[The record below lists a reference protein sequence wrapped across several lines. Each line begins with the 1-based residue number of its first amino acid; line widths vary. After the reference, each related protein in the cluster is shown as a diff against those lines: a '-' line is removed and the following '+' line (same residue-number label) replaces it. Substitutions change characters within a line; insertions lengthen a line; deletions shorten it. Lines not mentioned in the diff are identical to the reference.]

1 MRPSLSPN
9 GLPKTLLRTP
19 LLFQE
24 AFPPLKYMWT
34 APLSAHLWSLAYTVA
49 LGDSFTRVPKC
60 VVCVCL
66 MPPTRLQ
73 VAYRLGPESFLLKL
87 PEASPKAGT
96 GTQFRHLLLTQAGTQ
111 RPNQVLWGLKL
122 I

>member
-9 GLPKTLLRTP
+9 SLPKTLLRTP

-24 AFPPLKYMWT
+24 AFPPLKYTWT

-60 VVCVCL
+60 VMCVRVLC
-66 MPPTRLQ
+66 PQPDC
-73 VAYRLGPESFLLKL
+73 KW
-87 PEASPKAGT
+87 
-96 GTQFRHLLLTQAGTQ
+96 LTDLALN
-111 RPNQVLWGLKL
+111 PFS
-122 I
+122 